1 MTWLIVKRIRCQ
13 DGPGF
18 CKLKTGQIRQNFAP
32 SSRDQP
38 ILCDY
43 YRCNSVEEGDSLD
56 AHQESLIRAWATA
69 SNFPA
74 TSSSLDAINLD
85 EQVLPRESVVFP
97 RMKFNLEPIDFYL
110 DQKVFPKEGKGFT
123 KRLSASGWDTPS
135 PTSSQKLLTTDFSGT
150 DDTRVILRYSI
161 QQRDLD
167 ELLHTDAMV
176 LDLILR

>member
-1 MTWLIVKRIRCQ
+1 
-13 DGPGF
+13 
-18 CKLKTGQIRQNFAP
+18 
-32 SSRDQP
+32 
-38 ILCDY
+38 
-43 YRCNSVEEGDSLD
+43 
-56 AHQESLIRAWATA
+56 
-69 SNFPA
+69 
-74 TSSSLDAINLD
+74 
-85 EQVLPRESVVFP
+85 
-97 RMKFNLEPIDFYL
+97 MKFNLEPIDFYL